1 MTKHFVR
8 LALAACLVSAPA
20 AFYSPVAFAQDQ
32 SAVTGGLNGTV
43 TDPSGA
49 AIVGA
54 KVTITGPQGSVTTT
68 TDKNGRFGATTLR
81 PGYYDVKVEQ
91 AGFSTTTA
99 VHNEVNVSVSS
110 SLSLKMNVGSES
122 TTVQVT
128 AEAVPV
134 DTENTAITAT
144 LTDTFYNAIPMPR
157 NVSAI
162 FYAAPGVQAGQVNS
176 VANQN
181 GPGANNPSIGGA
193 SGLENLYVV
202 DGVTITDQ
210 AFGSIGTFN
219 RYHGSLG
226 TGINLAFIK
235 EVDVKTYAFEPQ
247 YGKATGGIIQ
257 IVTKSGGNTFHGAVS
272 AYFAPGVF
280 YAPRYQFY
288 NFGYKLSAPSQT
300 LSSPAFDAA
309 IEIGG
314 YIPHLKDK
322 LFFFGAFDP
331 SLTRSMIQANP
342 NAPAQSVALGAF
354 ATTASSM
361 NYAGKLTYRINDRST
376 LELTAFGDPSR
387 HNTVPSSL
395 SSANPNST
403 KSSWNYGSQDELARL
418 DTAITNSWTVD
429 LAYSYNHNHFSEAP
443 AFNQYAVT
451 NTVPTFF
458 GGASVTT
465 GLGAYEPSKNNTYS
479 IAANTSKIVHLLGT
493 HTFAVGYGYDH
504 TNFVDLPTRSG
515 NLFPV
520 VQTNYLGGA
529 VAAKSYVPNGVL
541 TDGQFSIAPINSANL
556 ADHTCTACP
565 IVNGVSVYAISTR
578 GQYAGRNILALGR
591 YHQAFGEDVYQM
603 NKYMTFNLGVR
614 WEQQRMT
621 APVQSYNYG
630 ASWSPRIGVN
640 IDPMGDRKSKLFFNF
655 GRNFWAAPLDAA
667 IRSLGGEVDSYGMAF
682 APVVNADGSFTIVPD
697 QAHALNGTPRRTT
710 ADGVGNFAP
719 PTYQLGGEGVLSGT
733 KQEYEDEYVIGYER
747 NIGKDFVFKAR
758 YTDRRLGRIIEDV
771 GSQSPEG
778 STLPQIGFNGGIT
791 NPGPSTDIAVN
802 EQVVTYTAAQYQAA
816 QARSIGGAYVAPVAG
831 CIGTIT
837 DATTGKTT
845 QYSND
850 TSVATGGLFVD
861 GKNNTIGGA
870 CVTNMANIGTSGNAA
885 NPSDNPV
892 NNNGGDGIPDGF
904 VKPIR
909 RFNSVEFEVDKRFS
923 NHWLAVANFRWGNL
937 YGNYEGAYRND
948 NGQSDPGI
956 SSLFDFTSGKL
967 GLLGSQFEP
976 GPLSTDRR
984 AVGNIFLSYNF
995 AGGSRNSFVSNAL
1008 KGLTLGLGA
1017 RGQSGVPLSVLG
1029 DHPVYWNTGEVPIGG
1044 RGAAGRTAASNQLDL
1059 HAEYAAPLGHIAG
1072 EASRLRVTWDMFNV
1086 ANSQFQSSSVQ
1097 TSQLTASGYLV
1108 VGSTPPI
1115 NTDYGRPTAFQAP
1128 FYARGSVRFE
1138 F

>member
-1 MTKHFVR
+1 MTKQFVR
-8 LALAACLVSAPA
+8 LALAACLVSAPT
-20 AFYSPVAFAQDQ
+20 AFYTPSAYAQDQ

-54 KVTITGPQGSVTTT
+54 KVTITGPQGAITTT

-110 SLSLKMNVGSES
+110 SLSLKMNVGSEA

-134 DTENTAITAT
+134 DTENTAITST
-144 LTDTFYNAIPMPR
+144 LSDTFYNAIPMPR

-162 FYAAPGVQAGQVNS
+162 FYAAPGVQAGQVNG
-176 VANQN
+176 VANQV

-247 YGKATGGIIQ
+247 YGKSTGGIIQ
-257 IVTKSGGNTFHGAVS
+257 IVTKSGGNTFHGALS
-272 AYFAPGVF
+272 AYFAPAAF
-280 YAPRYQFY
+280 YASRYQFY
-288 NFGYKLSAPSQT
+288 QFGYKLATPSQS
-300 LSSPAFDAA
+300 LSNPAFDASL
-309 IEIGG
+309 EIGG
-314 YIPHLKDK
+314 YVPGLKDK

-331 SLTRSMIQANP
+331 SLTRSMSAANP
-342 NAPAQSVALGAF
+342 AAPAQALALGPIQS
-354 ATTASSM
+354 TASSM
-361 NYAGKLTYRINDRST
+361 NYAGKLTYKVSDRTT
-376 LELTAFGDPSR
+376 LELTGFGDPSK
-387 HNTVPSSL
+387 HNSVISTFSTNAPDT
-395 SSANPNST
+395 T

-418 DTAITNSWTVD
+418 DSSLTNSWSVD
-429 LAYSYNHNHFSEAP
+429 LAYSYNHNHFTETPSSP
-443 AFNQYAVT
+443 LYGIT
-451 NTVPTFF
+451 NTVPTYQ
-458 GGASVTT
+458 GGAAFST
-465 GLGAYEPSKNNTYS
+465 GLGAYEQSVNNTYS

-493 HTFAVGYGYDH
+493 HTFTVGYGYDH
-504 TNFVDLPTRSG
+504 TNFLDQPRRSG
-515 NLFPV
+515 ALFPV
-520 VQTNYLGGA
+520 VTTNYLNQP
-529 VAAKSYVPNGVL
+529 VAKKSYVTAGLL
-541 TDGQFSIAPINSANL
+541 TDGQFSIAPINAANL

-565 IVNGVSVYAISTR
+565 VVNGISVYAVSTR
-578 GQYAGRNILALGR
+578 GQYAGRNVLAQGR

-603 NKYMTFNLGVR
+603 NKYLTFNLGVR
-614 WEQQRMT
+614 WEEQRMT

-630 ASWSPRIGVN
+630 PSWSPRVGVN

-655 GRNFWAAPLDAA
+655 GRNYWAAPLDAA
-667 IRSLGGEVDSYGMAF
+667 IRSLGGEIDSYGMAF
-682 APVVNADGSFTIVPD
+682 APNYDAATGVFSIVPD

-710 ADGVGNFAP
+710 SAGVANFGA
-719 PTYQLGGEGVLSGT
+719 PTYQLGGEGVLAGT
-733 KQEYEDEYVIGYER
+733 KQEYEDEYVAGYER
-747 NIGKDFVFKAR
+747 NLGKDIVFKAR
-758 YTDRRLGRIIEDV
+758 YTDRRLGRIIEDI

-778 STLPQIGFNGGIT
+778 SIVDGGYNGGIS
-791 NPGPSTDIAVN
+791 NPGPSTDIAIN
-802 EQVVTYTAAQYQAA
+802 EQEVTYTAAQYAAA
-816 QARSIGGAYVAPVAG
+816 QAKSVGGAYVAPVAG
-831 CIGTIT
+831 CTAAN
-837 DATTGKTT
+837 DAAA
-845 QYSND
+845 N
-850 TSVATGGLFVD
+850 AGGLFVD
-861 GKNNTIGGA
+861 GKNNVLGGA
-870 CVTNMANIGTSGNAA
+870 CITNADTAGSAASPGVNI
-885 NPSDNPV
+885 
-892 NNNGGDGIPDGF
+892 NGGDGISDGF
-904 VKPIR
+904 VKPVR
-909 RFNSVEFEVDKRFS
+909 RFNSVEFELDKRFS

-967 GLLGSQFEP
+967 GLLGNQFTP

-984 AVGNIFLSYNF
+984 AVGNVFLSYNF
-995 AGGSRNSFVSNAL
+995 AGGSTNSFISNSL

-1029 DHPVYWNTGEVPIGG
+1029 DHPIYWNTGEVPIGG
-1044 RGAAGRTAASNQLDL
+1044 RGAAGRTPATNQLDL
-1059 HAEYAAPLGHIAG
+1059 HAEYAVPLGHIAG
-1072 EASRLRVTWDMFNV
+1072 ESSRLRVTWDMFNV
-1086 ANSQFQSSSVQ
+1086 TNSQFQTGRVQ
-1097 TSQLTASGYLV
+1097 TSQLTSPGYLI
-1108 VGSTPPI
+1108 VGAAPPI
-1115 NTDYGRPTAFQAP
+1115 NTDYNRPTGFQAP
-1128 FYARGSVRFE
+1128 FYARGSVRYE